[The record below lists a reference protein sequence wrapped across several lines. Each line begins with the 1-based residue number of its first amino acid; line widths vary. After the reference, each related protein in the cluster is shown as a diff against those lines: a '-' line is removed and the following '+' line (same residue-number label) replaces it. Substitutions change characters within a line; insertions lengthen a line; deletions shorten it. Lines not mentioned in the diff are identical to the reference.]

1 MLLEN
6 QWRLAVYPGGDD
18 DAAEGMV
25 SLYLDNMSDK
35 AIEIYFG
42 FSVNDGNGK
51 QVAHDRS
58 PTPDHFDPQG
68 GDVDHWGFPNFA
80 TRVSLLSS
88 LVDGTLVI
96 EVRMRL
102 ATPTTSVPPPFIPEN
117 PVAKMI
123 QGLFLKNNSADIMLE
138 VGGEEQLKDNAIT
151 VAKTAPVTFPAH
163 SLIVANC
170 SSIFAELCESNG
182 DDRTTPIQ
190 INDVTPDIFRLL
202 LSYIYGGKISN
213 DDMKSH
219 AREIIDAAD
228 RYGVTSLKLEAEASI
243 VEDTTFTVENV
254 IEHLLY
260 AESKNCALLK
270 EAALDYMVENHADVI
285 EKLTTNTL
293 IPGSLIKDIMFATV
307 FRGEKKDGTAV
318 GIESQLTSLRI
329 SELRKKAHEKGI
341 DVDGSREMLI
351 AALKESL

>member
-1 MLLEN
+1 
-6 QWRLAVYPGGDD
+6 
-18 DAAEGMV
+18 
-25 SLYLDNMSDK
+25 
-35 AIEIYFG
+35 
-42 FSVNDGNGK
+42 
-51 QVAHDRS
+51 
-58 PTPDHFDPQG
+58 
-68 GDVDHWGFPNFA
+68 
-80 TRVSLLSS
+80 
-88 LVDGTLVI
+88 
-96 EVRMRL
+96 MRL

-190 INDVTPDIFRLL
+190 ITGVTPDVFGLL
-202 LSYIYGGKISN
+202 LFHMYGGKVSD

-219 AREIIDAAD
+219 AKELVNAAD

-243 VEDTTFTVENV
+243 VEDTTFTMENV
-254 IEHLLY
+254 MEHLLY

-270 EAALDYMVENHADVI
+270 EASMDFIVENKAEVI
-285 EKLTTNTL
+285 EKLSFADMVPGTL
-293 IPGSLIKDIMFATV
+293 VRDVLVATA
-307 FRGEKKDGTAV
+307 RGEKKDGTAV
-318 GIESQLTSLRI
+318 GIESQLTSSMRI

>member
-1 MLLEN
+1 
-6 QWRLAVYPGGDD
+6 
-18 DAAEGMV
+18 MV
-25 SLYLDNMSDK
+25 SLELSNMSDK
-35 AIEIYFG
+35 AVDIDFG

-51 QVAHDRS
+51 QVAYERS
-58 PTPDHFDPQG
+58 TSPCNFEGTNTNS
-68 GDVDHWGFPNFA
+68 WGFRNFA

-293 IPGSLIKDIMFATV
+293 IPGSLIKDMFPTV